1 MASARRLIVCA
12 DDFGLDLAVN
22 EAVEA
27 AHRDGI
33 LTCTSLMVG
42 APAAADAAER
52 AKRMPTLAVGLHLTL
67 VDGRPVL
74 PRDQIPDLVDAQGA
88 FDNRMALQG
97 ARFFFLPNVR
107 RQLSAE
113 IRAQFEAFRATGL
126 PLDHVNAHKH
136 FHIHPTIARLAIEIG
151 RDYGIKAMRVPAE
164 PTAVLRQAAAAE
176 GLAIRAPLYAPWIE
190 LLRRK
195 IKRAGLAV
203 NDHMLGL
210 AWTGGMTEARVLRM
224 IDALPEGVS
233 ELYSHPAVTQSQA
246 LKRAMPS
253 YRPMDE
259 QAALVS
265 PAVRERIAERGIDL
279 IAYRDLVS

>member
-1 MASARRLIVCA
+1 METARRLIVCA

-42 APAAADAAER
+42 APAVADAVER
-52 AKRMPTLAVGLHLTL
+52 ARRIPTLGVGLHLTL
-67 VDGRPVL
+67 VDGRPIL
-74 PRDQIPDLVDAQGA
+74 PPDRVPDLVDAQGA

-97 ARFFFLPNVR
+97 AKFFFLPHVR

-126 PLDHVNAHKH
+126 VLDHVNAHKH

-151 RDYGIKAMRVPAE
+151 RDYGIAAMRVPAE
-164 PTAVLRQAAAAE
+164 PTTVLRQAAAAE
-176 GLAIRAPLYAPWIE
+176 GMTVRAPLYAPWIE
-190 LLRRK
+190 LLRRR
-195 IKRAGLAV
+195 IKGAGLAV
-203 NDHMLGL
+203 NDHLLGL
-210 AWTGGMTEARVLRM
+210 AWTGAMTEARVLRL

-233 ELYSHPAVTQSQA
+233 ELYAHPALSQTPA
-246 LKRAMPS
+246 LKRAMPH

-265 PAVRERIAERGIDL
+265 PAVRERVAARGIEL
-279 IAYRDLVS
+279 IAYRDLPS